1 MYLTKLSLTNFRNY
15 RAVELPLARGLTIL
29 TGPNGAGKSNVL
41 EAIHCLATG
50 RSYRARSEAELR
62 SIAPDPARPYTRVA
76 GDVTAGE
83 HSTTLEVIWA
93 AEQDQDAAFSKRIRI
108 GGAPRRASSL
118 LQHLH
123 VVLFT
128 PHDIALV
135 DGPPSSRRRYLD
147 YLLSRIDPSYLRT
160 LQGYE
165 HVMAER
171 NALLRALREGA
182 TRDLRQLEA
191 WNHELTSLGA
201 TLIGFRSAYAAHVAA
216 PLAACYAAL
225 AGTSG
230 DGTADSAESGA
241 SNAARHQG
249 GTEPLPRNA
258 TSPPGDAKPPLQNAA
273 TSTQHE
279 HSRPSH
285 EEPVSRNAESPT
297 RQAPPPLR
305 TTEAGPP
312 RAGLPAQGPELRL
325 RYEATVPLPPTP
337 PPLDE
342 LRVSALSQ
350 AWLADIQTAFAAAL
364 AEQAPRERAQA
375 VTVVGPH
382 RDDLTFL
389 RGNHSLAAYGSRGEQ
404 RLAALTLKL
413 TEIALLQAV
422 SGEWPVILLDDFL
435 SELDAQR
442 RQHVLASLVPN
453 VQAFATTSDLQQFS
467 PDVVANAQVMRV
479 GNDMITPA

>member
-15 RAVELPLARGLTIL
+15 RAVSLPLAQGLTIF
-29 TGPNGAGKSNVL
+29 TGPNGAGKSNIL

-62 SIAPDPARPYTRVA
+62 SFAPDPARPYTRVA
-76 GDVTAGE
+76 GDVAASDHT
-83 HSTTLEVIWA
+83 TTLEVIWA
-93 AEQDQDAAFSKRIRI
+93 AEQDQEAGVSKRIRI

-135 DGPPSSRRRYLD
+135 DGSPSIRRRYLD
-147 YLLSRIDPSYLRT
+147 YLLSRIDPHYLRT

-182 TRDLRQLEA
+182 TRDQRQLEA
-191 WNHELTSLGA
+191 WNRELTTLGA
-201 TLIGFRSAYAAHVAA
+201 TLIGFRMAYAAHVAA
-216 PLAACYAAL
+216 PLAAYYASL

-230 DGTADSAESGA
+230 DRAADSAESGA
-241 SNAARHQG
+241 SSATIHQG
-249 GTEPLPRNA
+249 DAEPLPRNA
-258 TSPPGDAKPPLQNAA
+258 ESPPRETTSPLR
-273 TSTQHE
+273 STD
-279 HSRPSH
+279 
-285 EEPVSRNAESPT
+285 
-297 RQAPPPLR
+297 
-305 TTEAGPP
+305 AGP
-312 RAGLPAQGPELRL
+312 RSTETREQGADLRL
-325 RYEATVPLPPTP
+325 RYESTVPLPPAP
-337 PPLDE
+337 ALDE
-342 LRVSALSQ
+342 LRIRALPQ
-350 AWLADIQTAFAAAL
+350 AWLTEIQTAFAAAL
-364 AEQAPRERAQA
+364 AEHAPRECAQA

-389 RGNHSLAAYGSRGEQ
+389 RGSHPLAAYGSRGEQ

-413 TEIALLQAV
+413 TEIALLQAE

-442 RQHVLASLVPN
+442 RQHVLASLAPN

-467 PDVVANAQVMRV
+467 PDVVAAAQVMQV
-479 GNDMITPA
+479 GDDTIAPAQ

>member
-1 MYLTKLSLTNFRNY
+1 MYLTNLSLTNFRNY
-15 RAVELPLARGLTIL
+15 RAVSLPLAQGLTIF
-29 TGPNGAGKSNVL
+29 TGPNGAGKSNIL

-62 SIAPDPARPYTRVA
+62 SFAPDPGRPYTRVA
-76 GDVTAGE
+76 GDVAAGDIT
-83 HSTTLEVIWA
+83 TTLEVIWA

-108 GGAPRRASSL
+108 GGAARRASSL

-128 PHDIALV
+128 PHDIGLV
-135 DGPPSSRRRYLD
+135 DGSPSIRRRYLD
-147 YLLSRIDPSYLRT
+147 YLLSRIDPNYLRA

-171 NALLRALREGA
+171 NALLRALREGT
-182 TRDLRQLEA
+182 TRDQRQLEA
-191 WNHELTSLGA
+191 WNRELTTLGA
-201 TLIGFRSAYAAHVAA
+201 TLIGFRLAYAAHVAA
-216 PLAACYAAL
+216 PLAAYYAAL

-230 DGTADSAESGA
+230 DRAGNSAESGA
-241 SNAARHQG
+241 SSAAIHQG
-249 GTEPLPRNA
+249 GTETLPRNA
-258 TSPPGDAKPPLQNAA
+258 TSPPRGAGPPSQDATKSANNAD
-273 TSTQHE
+273 
-279 HSRPSH
+279 SRLSN
-285 EEPVSRNAESPT
+285 EAPVPKDAESPP
-297 RQAPPPLR
+297 RNAASPLQ
-305 TTEAGPP
+305 TSDAGP
-312 RAGLPAQGPELRL
+312 RSAETGEQGAELRL
-325 RYEATVPLPPTP
+325 RYESTVPLPPA

-342 LRVSALSQ
+342 LRMGALPQ

-364 AEQAPRERAQA
+364 AEHAPRERAQA

-389 RGNHSLAAYGSRGEQ
+389 RGSRPLAAYGSRGEQ

-413 TEIALLQAV
+413 TEIALLQAE

-442 RQHVLASLVPN
+442 RQHVLASLAPN

-467 PDVVANAQVMRV
+467 PDVVAAAQVMRV
-479 GNDMITPA
+479 GDDTIAPAQ